1 MVFWGENSK
10 FWKSQKVASF
20 LQNAYQKIS
29 FLKNVS
35 VYFICELFW
44 RKIGKVS
51 ILEKLDL
58 WREIILWKK
67 SLWSSKKVSSTKLED
82 EKKPVV
88 ARLVFNQFDGN
99 LFWALNNQLK
109 FECWFA
115 SLLLIH
121 AVYVKVFL
129 QFSVNFDSLLTS
141 RQNDDHFLL
150 NFAETTEFTPP
161 DIRMF
166 FDFFAPFPAELLK
179 IIFFGVFPNATA
191 LDYFRSILFSF
202 QVQADDLYF
211 LWETVWLGRSKLLS
225 AFWKVLNHSVGKIS
239 LRSGFKIFR
248 FFRYHWV
255 CFTISKTKCE
265 F

>member
-67 SLWSSKKVSSTKLED
+67 SLWSSQKVSSTKLED

-88 ARLVFNQFDGN
+88 GRLVFNQFDGN
-99 LFWALNNQLK
+99 LFWALNNQLN

-121 AVYVKVFL
+121 AVYVRVFFK
-129 QFSVNFDSLLTS
+129 FSVDFDSLHTS
-141 RQNDDHFLL
+141 RQKDDHFSL
-150 NFAETTEFTPP
+150 NCAENAKFTPTEF
-161 DIRMF
+161 RML

-179 IIFFGVFPNATA
+179 NILSEFFQMLLLLIIWDQSFLVSEYKLMTFT
-191 LDYFRSILFSF
+191 FSENGFVGPF
-202 QVQADDLYF
+202 QA
-211 LWETVWLGRSKLLS
+211 S
-225 AFWKVLNHSVGKIS
+225 
-239 LRSGFKIFR
+239 
-248 FFRYHWV
+248 
-255 CFTISKTKCE
+255 
-265 F
+265 